1 MDLHVIETR
10 NKILEII
17 NHIISKKKE
26 INVKISGQKTVFTSL
41 ILKLNKPD
49 NAGDS
54 EKDNLIIERLE
65 PKKGMDIIHSNPDI
79 EVKFDINEK
88 SFRFS
93 SKFLGIN
100 NIQQPFGLFISIPD
114 SIEFENKRI
123 NERYTYEVPEF
134 VTAEFK
140 LGQGTREEKNYEL
153 NVLDCS
159 LRGLGL
165 LVDKENIDLLQ
176 RIKIGETIQEITFYA
191 AWMMIKVTG
200 SVKHITKIGEGAY
213 KGRYLMGIESQDII
227 KICRPKGIKD

>member
-88 SFRFS
+88 GLKGFVQALKYFPWCILVGYDIEERENEVI
-93 SKFLGIN
+93 IN
-100 NIQQPFGLFISIPD
+100 VPSGPTQEARLRRGLD
-114 SIEFENKRI
+114 
-123 NERYTYEVPEF
+123 EF
-134 VTAEFK
+134 VCKDMHKGEFASFAEA
-140 LGQGTREEKNYEL
+140 
-153 NVLDCS
+153 
-159 LRGLGL
+159 
-165 LVDKENIDLLQ
+165 IDP
-176 RIKIGETIQEITFYA
+176 GIQVECLFAPPDPHPDDMFCKWCFT
-191 AWMMIKVTG
+191 
-200 SVKHITKIGEGAY
+200 
-213 KGRYLMGIESQDII
+213 
-227 KICRPKGIKD
+227 CN